1 MFQKGFDNTYYY
13 NNEGDLTHQMYC
25 KKNTQ
30 KYIDNTDNRK
40 SMIVLTWCFLL
51 INVFLNL
58 KFYELNSKLLFIYE
72 LYLSFSFDHYVF
84 HSDANYRIVQVLLII
99 VFIYISW
106 FVRYQVKDVNKQVKM
121 HRKNVEI
128 A

>member
-1 MFQKGFDNTYYY
+1 MFQKEFDNTYYY
-13 NNEGDLTHQMYC
+13 NNEGDLTHHMYC

-30 KYIDNTDNRK
+30 KYIDNNDNRK
-40 SMIVLTWCFLL
+40 PMIVLTWCFLL

-84 HSDANYRIVQVLLII
+84 HSDAN
-99 VFIYISW
+99 
-106 FVRYQVKDVNKQVKM
+106 
-121 HRKNVEI
+121 
-128 A
+128 

>member
-1 MFQKGFDNTYYY
+1 MFQKEFDNTYYY
-13 NNEGDLTHQMYC
+13 NKEGDLTHQMYC

-58 KFYELNSKLLFIYE
+58 KF
-72 LYLSFSFDHYVF
+72 
-84 HSDANYRIVQVLLII
+84 
-99 VFIYISW
+99 
-106 FVRYQVKDVNKQVKM
+106 
-121 HRKNVEI
+121 
-128 A
+128 